1 MKKPNKNSEKV
12 FANQQ
17 ANTGD
22 NNTNIMNNLK
32 IFSLFFPCYLWTSLN
47 LSSSERDAKL
57 LDDEDFFKWYYGV
70 SLNPI
75 QRKHIIDFKN
85 TYILTNE
92 VIKLGLKTEQ
102 IKVSN
107 NGIKIE
113 LRREMLIIGN
123 ILFLILLLITVCS
136 ILNLHNAKITPNA
149 LMVGYAL
156 FVIYCWGTAGY
167 LRKFLID
174 PVRKL
179 KENGLRNSF
188 FAASP

>member
-1 MKKPNKNSEKV
+1 MKNPNNNSEKSPE
-12 FANQQ
+12 NQQ

-32 IFSLFFPCYLWTSLN
+32 IFSLFFPYYSWVSLN
-47 LSSSERDAKL
+47 KNSSEREAML

-70 SLNPI
+70 PLNPI
-75 QRKHIIDFKN
+75 QRKHIIEFKN
-85 TYILTNE
+85 TNILTKE
-92 VIKLGLKTEQ
+92 VIRLGLKTQQ
-102 IKVSN
+102 IKVTN
-107 NGIKIE
+107 AGIKIE
-113 LRREMLIIGN
+113 LRREMLIVGN
-123 ILFLILLLITVCS
+123 ILFLILLLITTCS

-149 LMVGYAL
+149 LMFGYLL
-156 FVIYCWGTAGY
+156 FLAYSWGVASY

-179 KENGLRNSF
+179 EKCGLRNSF